1 MVIIMKIK
9 YLGTA
14 AAEGI
19 PAVFCECETCKKA
32 IELGGKNIRTRSQ
45 AIIDDKLLIDF
56 PADTYI
62 HSLQY
67 GIMLS
72 DIKNCLITHSH
83 SDHLYPKE
91 IYMRKTGVYA
101 HISGE
106 EPITFYSDQSGYE
119 LIDTVIKDYS
129 IKETDVALKKVELY
143 KPFMVDGYEVTALRA
158 THAPLSSPV
167 VYLIKKDGK
176 TIFYCHDTSEFCD
189 EAMEYL
195 KNSDVSVDLLSLD
208 CTEGAKNTTYSGHL
222 NIFRCDAFIK
232 QLKKIGVVSE
242 KTCIVMNHFSHN
254 GGSTLYDDFVK
265 IADEYGFE
273 VSFDG
278 MEIEI

>member
-1 MVIIMKIK
+1 MKIK

-32 IELGGKNIRTRSQ
+32 MELGGKNIRTRSQ
-45 AIIDDKLLIDF
+45 AIIDDKLLLDF

-62 HSLQY
+62 HSLKY
-67 GIMLS
+67 GIRLS

-101 HISGE
+101 HISGDI
-106 EPITFYSDQSGYE
+106 PITFYADQSGYE

-129 IKETDVALKKVELY
+129 VKETDVAVKKVELY

-158 THAPLSSPV
+158 THAPTSSPV

-195 KNSDVSVDLLSLD
+195 KNSCVSVDLISLD

-232 QLKKIGVVSE
+232 QLKKIGVISE
-242 KTCIVMNHFSHN
+242 KTRIVMNHFSHN
-254 GGSTLYDDFVK
+254 GGSVLYDDFVK
-265 IADEYGFE
+265 IASEYGFE